1 MFTKNI
7 KKKKGVNMS
16 KEISELKSKLL
27 DLIEFNH
34 NCNEFYRKIVPMINT
49 EDRYLVSN
57 VLNGIDSP
65 VVTVDAGDLALQG
78 YRGKDVSS
86 ILDDL
91 VKISNGNL
99 EKAENGIVIIENCNK
114 LALIDSL
121 KSEQLYIKVRDELV
135 PKLINTIPEM
145 KDDAELLL
153 DKLGKY
159 VSSQDRRNEFNY
171 AISDS
176 IFRYL
181 IEDKQLSIGENYE
194 IVFDTSKLTVIFTGK
209 ALDDERKSYPR
220 ELEIFI
226 NYKCN
231 ADELGTISSGS
242 RARK

>member
-1 MFTKNI
+1 
-7 KKKKGVNMS
+7 MS

-34 NCNEFYRKIVPMINT
+34 NCNKFHRKIVPMVNI

-57 VLNGIDSP
+57 VLYGIDSP
-65 VVTVDAGDLALQG
+65 VVTVDAGDLAPQG
-78 YRGKDVSS
+78 YRGKEVSS

-114 LALIDSL
+114 LALIDNL

-135 PKLINTIPEM
+135 PKLINISPEM

-153 DKLGKY
+153 YELGKY
-159 VSSQDRRNEFNY
+159 VSSHDRRNESNF
-171 AISDS
+171 AISDD
-176 IFRYL
+176 ILRYL
-181 IEDKQLSIGENYE
+181 IEDNQLSIGENYD

-209 ALDDERKSYPR
+209 ALDDGRKNYIT
-220 ELEIFI
+220 ELENSI
-226 NYKCN
+226 NYKCD
-231 ADELGTISSGS
+231 ADELGTISPVS